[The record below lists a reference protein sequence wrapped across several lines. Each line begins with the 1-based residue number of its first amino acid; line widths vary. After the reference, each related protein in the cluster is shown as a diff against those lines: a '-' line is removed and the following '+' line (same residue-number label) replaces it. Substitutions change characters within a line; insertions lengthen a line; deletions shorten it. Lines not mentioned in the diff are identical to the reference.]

1 MASSSVV
8 VFVPFVAVVVVVVLS
23 ARSLSYHH
31 LFIEVWLL
39 LLLLGNELGQ

>member
-8 VFVPFVAVVVVVVLS
+8 VPFVVVVVLS

-31 LFIEVWLL
+31 LFIEVRLL
-39 LLLLGNELGQ
+39 PLLLGNELGQ

>member
-8 VFVPFVAVVVVVVLS
+8 VPFVVVVVLS

-31 LFIEVWLL
+31 LFIEVWPL

>member
-8 VFVPFVAVVVVVVLS
+8 VVPFFVVVVLS

-31 LFIEVWLL
+31 LFIEVWLP
-39 LLLLGNELGQ
+39 LLLGNELGQ